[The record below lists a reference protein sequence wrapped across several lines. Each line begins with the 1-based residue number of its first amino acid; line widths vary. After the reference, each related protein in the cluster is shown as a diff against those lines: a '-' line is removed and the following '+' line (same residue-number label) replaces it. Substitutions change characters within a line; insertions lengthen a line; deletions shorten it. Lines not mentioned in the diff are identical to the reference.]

1 MVPWGVRKWGE
12 EPLAPCVSGLM
23 EAFSAKPGQGCPY
36 LGGSE
41 METGPPSHK
50 RQTEGFSLGPPAL
63 PSEVKVGS
71 CRRPQGGTLRSL
83 SPASRRPFSNRW
95 TLGLPRGLPVPHWPR
110 GLVVI
115 GTGWAGGLLACLW
128 TLGTG

>member
-1 MVPWGVRKWGE
+1 MRSLLLRVSQASWRHLALNQARGARTWGAAKWKQAHPRTKGILRGFPWV
-12 EPLAPCVSGLM
+12 
-23 EAFSAKPGQGCPY
+23 
-36 LGGSE
+36 
-41 METGPPSHK
+41 
-50 RQTEGFSLGPPAL
+50 PPAL